1 MVFGQHDAAALASKD
16 ICAALAQ
23 IEDGPWPAFDKGKPL
38 TQAQLARL
46 LKPFGVSP
54 LSIRPD
60 GAPDRTAKGYKLAD
74 LQDPF
79 ARYLGINGPLRPA
92 LLSPGGTAAQALG
105 Q

>member
-1 MVFGQHDAAALASKD
+1 MPAALASKD

-23 IEDGPWPAFDKGKPL
+23 VEDGPWSAFNKGNPL

-46 LKPFGVSP
+46 LKPFGIAP

-79 ARYLGINGPLRPA
+79 ARYLGVNGPRRPA
-92 LLSPGGTAAQALG
+92 SLFPGGTAAQALG